1 MTISDIP
8 GKRLTSQHISSKK
21 YKTVKEL
28 INYMGAIQAQ
38 DYLMSKWA
46 IGVRLKNSSEK
57 IINDA
62 IDKGEILRTHLLRPT
77 WHFVSSENI
86 YWLLELTASRIKNS
100 MSSRNRELDLTR
112 EVFKKSNRIIRD
124 VLKGNNHLTREELIV
139 ILNKAKIKTDK
150 NRASHLFAE
159 AELSGI
165 ICGGKTRGNKH
176 TYALLEERV
185 SKSEALDREES
196 LSKLARIYFQ
206 SRGPA
211 TIKDFSWWSG
221 LNLTESGIAL
231 ELIKSEL
238 NSFEINSRTYWF
250 SDRVKEN
257 KNQQNKI
264 YLLPAF
270 DEYLISYA
278 DRSAVLISE
287 EHKSIVST
295 NGMFRAIIVYDGK
308 IIGTWKRTIKK
319 DKVSVQSEYF
329 KKQSKKI
336 NQMIT
341 KEVENFGRFLGKK
354 VS

>member
-1 MTISDIP
+1 MAITDIP
-8 GKRLTSQHISSKK
+8 GTRLTSQHISSRK
-21 YKTVKEL
+21 YKTVKVL

-46 IGVRLKNSSEK
+46 IGVRLENSSEK
-57 IINDA
+57 IINEA

-86 YWLLELTASRIKNS
+86 YWMLELTASRIKQS

-165 ICGGKTRGNKH
+165 ICSGKTKGNKH

-185 SKSEALDREES
+185 SMTQAYYREKS
-196 LSKLARIYFQ
+196 LSKLARIYFH

-211 TIKDFSWWSG
+211 TLKDFSWWSG

-238 NSFEINSRTYWF
+238 ISFENNSQTYWF
-250 SDRVKEN
+250 SDHVKEN

-295 NGMFRAIIVYDGK
+295 NGMFHAIIVFDGK

-319 DKVSVQSEYF
+319 DKVSVQFEYF
-329 KKQSKKI
+329 KNPSKKVD
-336 NQMIT
+336 QLVK
-341 KEVENFGRFLGKK
+341 KETENLGRFLGKK
-354 VS
+354 LS